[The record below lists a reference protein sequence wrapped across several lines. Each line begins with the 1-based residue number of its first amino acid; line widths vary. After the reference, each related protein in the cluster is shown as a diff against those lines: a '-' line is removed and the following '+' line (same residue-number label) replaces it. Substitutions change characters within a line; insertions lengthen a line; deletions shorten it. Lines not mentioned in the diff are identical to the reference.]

1 MRWSDL
7 DEMRHVN
14 NAVYLTYFEQ
24 GRINYFAQGV
34 GWDWRQT
41 GMIQARAEIDYLMPL
56 FLQDNA
62 FLYIRTVK
70 LGTKSMTLEHLIVAE
85 QRGTDSEHHPSSQ
98 DRLIAKGT
106 VILVAYDYKTQ
117 ASIAVPALERVKIIH
132 YEKGLLG

>member
-41 GMIQARAEIDYLMPL
+41 GMIQARAEIDYLVPL

-62 FLYIRTVK
+62 YLYIRMAK
-70 LGTKSMTLEHLIVAE
+70 LGSKSMTLEHLIIDE
-85 QRGTDSEHHPSSQ
+85 KSEANPGGK

-117 ASIAVPALERVKIIH
+117 SSIAVPELERVKIIN
-132 YEKGLLG
+132 YEKGLQA